1 MVRRLLPPSALH
13 PCDLDEV
20 VPGPE
25 FRISG
30 DENRSV
36 LRWENLR
43 DTETSLPPADSH
55 GYISFYLRGNPMKS
69 LLSPV
74 AVYVATLLLF
84 SMAPISADTA
94 RGAGDGPVPQGAA
107 LPPNLL
113 DGRTFVAQSG
123 EKGKQA
129 SKMDTFVF
137 RDGRFLSETCTP
149 YGFGDAPYQSTVDG
163 ATVRFHAETHS
174 PTHGKMVWDGNVK
187 DNAIEATSIWTRER
201 WYWNIKKEYWF
212 RGQMKK

>member
-1 MVRRLLPPSALH
+1 MISPLSHTLSAVVAIAMISVTVMGADEIPGAVGTAASPSAVTALH
-13 PCDLDEV
+13 
-20 VPGPE
+20 
-25 FRISG
+25 S
-30 DENRSV
+30 
-36 LRWENLR
+36 
-43 DTETSLPPADSH
+43 
-55 GYISFYLRGNPMKS
+55 
-69 LLSPV
+69 
-74 AVYVATLLLF
+74 
-84 SMAPISADTA
+84 
-94 RGAGDGPVPQGAA
+94 
-107 LPPNLL
+107 L
-113 DGRTFVAQSG
+113 DGKTFVAQSG